1 MKSLLLNIKNNFP
14 YIFLIAIY
22 FFFVNIE
29 AKKEKNINNLNHKE
43 NETNLKKS
51 VINDNNR
58 TIPIQVIPYSQ

>member
-1 MKSLLLNIKNNFP
+1 MKLLILNIKNTFP

-29 AKKEKNINNLNHKE
+29 AQKEHNINNLNQTQNKSNRKE
-43 NETNLKKS
+43 S
-51 VINDNNR
+51 DINDNNR